1 MKCNLGDEP
10 LYDISSIALL
20 LQSTGLRLLCFGQG
34 LTNVQYLCTCLS
46 HTHSHDSMLNFS
58 LTSIHSMKPAANLVT
73 TNMST
78 TETEEMTKTPSSHE
92 SQCCPLSLHQKIIKT
107 FNWILLVSCNYIKV
121 FENHLKCR
129 IFVFQFWHFLPIFV
143 LLKLT
148 CLVTLFHIL
157 KKWTFSGTFN

>member
-10 LYDISSIALL
+10 LYDISSIAAL

-73 TNMST
+73 TMST
-78 TETEEMTKTPSSHE
+78 TETEVMTKAPSSQE

-107 FNWILLVSCNYIKV
+107 FNWILLVSCNYITV
-121 FENHLKCR
+121 FENHPNVAFLSFNFG
-129 IFVFQFWHFLPIFV
+129 IFY
-143 LLKLT
+143 KLS
-148 CLVTLFHIL
+148 F
-157 KKWTFSGTFN
+157 

>member
-10 LYDISSIALL
+10 LYDISSIAAL

-73 TNMST
+73 TSMST
-78 TETEEMTKTPSSHE
+78 TETEVMTKAPSSQE

-107 FNWILLVSCNYIKV
+107 FNWILLVSFKYITV
-121 FENHLKCR
+121 FENYPNLAFLSFNFG
-129 IFVFQFWHFLPIFV
+129 IFYQFLSF
-143 LLKLT
+143 
-148 CLVTLFHIL
+148 
-157 KKWTFSGTFN
+157 

>member
-10 LYDISSIALL
+10 LYDISSIAAL

-73 TNMST
+73 TMST
-78 TETEEMTKTPSSHE
+78 TETEVMTKAPSSQE

-107 FNWILLVSCNYIKV
+107 FNWILLVSCNYITV
-121 FENHLKCR
+121 FENHPNVAFLSFNFG
-129 IFVFQFWHFLPIFV
+129 IFYQFLSF
-143 LLKLT
+143 
-148 CLVTLFHIL
+148 
-157 KKWTFSGTFN
+157 

>member
-10 LYDISSIALL
+10 LYDISSIAAL

-46 HTHSHDSMLNFS
+46 HTHSNDSMLNFS

-73 TNMST
+73 TSMIT
-78 TETEEMTKTPSSHE
+78 TETEEMTKAPLSQE

-107 FNWILLVSCNYIKV
+107 FNWILLVSCNYITV
-121 FENHLKCR
+121 FENHPNVAFLSFNFG
-129 IFVFQFWHFLPIFV
+129 IFYQFLSF
-143 LLKLT
+143 
-148 CLVTLFHIL
+148 
-157 KKWTFSGTFN
+157 

>member
-10 LYDISSIALL
+10 LYDISSIAAL

-73 TNMST
+73 TSMST
-78 TETEEMTKTPSSHE
+78 TETEVMTKAPSSQE

-107 FNWILLVSCNYIKV
+107 FNWILFVSCNYITV
-121 FENHLKCR
+121 FENHPNVAFLSFNFG
-129 IFVFQFWHFLPIFV
+129 IFYQFLSF
-143 LLKLT
+143 
-148 CLVTLFHIL
+148 
-157 KKWTFSGTFN
+157 

>member
-73 TNMST
+73 TSMST
-78 TETEEMTKTPSSHE
+78 TETEEMTKTPLSQE

-107 FNWILLVSCNYIKV
+107 FNWILLVSCNYIIV
-121 FENHLKCR
+121 FENHPNVAFLSFNFG
-129 IFVFQFWHFLPIFV
+129 IFYQFLSF
-143 LLKLT
+143 
-148 CLVTLFHIL
+148 
-157 KKWTFSGTFN
+157 

>member
-10 LYDISSIALL
+10 LYDISSIAAL

-73 TNMST
+73 TSMST
-78 TETEEMTKTPSSHE
+78 TETEEMTKAPSSQE

-107 FNWILLVSCNYIKV
+107 FNWILLVSCNYITV
-121 FENHLKCR
+121 FEITQKVSFLSFNFG
-129 IFVFQFWHFLPIFV
+129 IFYQFLSF
-143 LLKLT
+143 
-148 CLVTLFHIL
+148 
-157 KKWTFSGTFN
+157 